1 MISKPIKYRR
11 SGNQPGFTLVE
22 LLIVIAIIAVLVVVT
37 IFASRKFLD
46 KARQTKAL
54 NSIRQVAVAN
64 MSYSTD
70 NNGVINVLRVVGDP
84 LEGRGGLNVSD
95 SYWGRLAPHMF
106 TDISIAD
113 QAQLRQEL
121 KRRLDAFFGS
131 ADTNTMVDTFQRK
144 IPIRR
149 QDGSGLPVPFAF
161 STFIAID
168 GQSSLTSTISDPAQT
183 AYMTFGW
190 FRFDETDMAA
200 YTPSSATAP
209 GATDR
214 RVDFFY
220 DQKAA
225 VMFVDGHVEMVSPP
239 MPARRFE

>member
-1 MISKPIKYRR
+1 MISKRTKCRR
-11 SGNQPGFTLVE
+11 SDKLPGFTLIE
-22 LLIVIAIIAVLVVVT
+22 LLIVITIIAVLVVIT

-64 MSYSTD
+64 MSYSTE

-84 LEGRGGLNVSD
+84 LEGRGGLNVAD
-95 SYWGRLAPHMF
+95 SYWGRLVPHMYP
-106 TDISIAD
+106 DINIAN
-113 QAQLRQEL
+113 QAQLQQEL

-131 ADTNTMVDTFQRK
+131 PDTNTMADTFQRK
-144 IPIRR
+144 IPIR

-161 STFIAID
+161 STYIAID
-168 GQSSLTSTISDPAQT
+168 GQTSLTSTIADPAQT

-190 FRFDETDMAA
+190 FRFNETEMAA
-200 YTPSSATAP
+200 YTPSSTTAP

-214 RVDFFY
+214 RVDFFH
-220 DQKAA
+220 DQKAS
-225 VMFVDGHVEMVSPP
+225 VLFVDGHVERVSPP
-239 MPARRFE
+239 MPVRRFE